1 MVAPPHTA
9 VAGSSPPSPPSILRA
24 AIRFPVRLKMA
35 ALSGAAV
42 LVTLGI
48 MLAPTYGR
56 VRSALARA
64 QGERLAAIANSA
76 ASQLPADFAAA
87 MGSTRRD
94 SLVIPAAARDVIR
107 RSRIDNND
115 ALGPGNELIALDVV
129 ARDKARGGFRYVLQS
144 ERMTTAGDAWT
155 ADDLLVERVA
165 AGRSGATDVYDVD
178 GDKVLAGA
186 VPILDAGNKVVGAVV
201 ATGRADALLGDA
213 RRAVT
218 DLALYAA
225 LAFVLALAAAYVAA
239 KQLSAGM
246 VELAGQAEQV
256 ARGILREHKAF
267 ASDDEVGQLASSFR
281 EMTIGLRTLVTDLD
295 TGAVDVAATAEELA
309 SSAEEMTASTQEVS
323 GAANA
328 IAEAAASQTRAI
340 ATASEASSRVAARA
354 VAVASHAEQ
363 ARTAADVAQRT
374 TRRGTVAA
382 GEALSA
388 MSEISTVTAAAV
400 PAVVELGEKSQRI
413 GKITDAIGAIARQT
427 NLLALNAA
435 IEASRAGEHGRG
447 FAVVADEV
455 RKLAAESSRAL
466 DQIRRLAVE
475 IRTSAVKTEEQILVA
490 SDRVTAGEAVIRAS
504 ADALTQ
510 IDREIAG
517 ARSAVDRI
525 VEAADAQRGE
535 AEALASE
542 IEGLAASAEMN
553 SATAEQV
560 SAVVEEQAAAM
571 SSIAS
576 SSQHLA
582 EVAERL
588 KGSLRRFE
596 L

>member
-1 MVAPPHTA
+1 
-9 VAGSSPPSPPSILRA
+9 
-24 AIRFPVRLKMA
+24 MA

-42 LVTLGI
+42 IVTLGI
-48 MLAPTYGR
+48 LLAPTYGR

-87 MGSTRRD
+87 MGTTPRD
-94 SLVIPAAARDVIR
+94 SLVIPAAVRDIIR
-107 RSRIDNND
+107 RSRIENND
-115 ALGPGNELIALDVV
+115 ALGAGNELIALDVV
-129 ARDKARGGFRYVLQS
+129 MHDPRGGLRYVLQS
-144 ERMTTAGDAWT
+144 ERMTTAGDQWSAP
-155 ADDLLVERVA
+155 DLLTDRVA
-165 AGRSGATDVYDVD
+165 EGRSGATGVYDVD
-178 GDKVLAGA
+178 GDQVLAGA
-186 VPILDAGNKVVGAVV
+186 VPILDAQNKVVGGVV
-201 ATGRADALLGDA
+201 ATGRADALLADA

-225 LAFVLALAAAYVAA
+225 LAFALAMGAAYVAA
-239 KQLSAGM
+239 KQLTAGM
-246 VELAGQAEQV
+246 VELSGQAEQV
-256 ARGILREHKAF
+256 ARGILREQKTF
-267 ASDDEVGQLASSFR
+267 VSDDEVGQLAESFR
-281 EMTIGLRTLVTDLD
+281 EMTAGLRTLVTDLD

-309 SSAEEMTASTQEVS
+309 SSAEQMTASTQEVS

-328 IAEAAASQTRAI
+328 IAAAAASQTSGI
-340 ATASEASSRVAARA
+340 AAASEASSRVAARA

-374 TRRGTVAA
+374 TRRGTIAA
-382 GEALSA
+382 DQALGA
-388 MSEISTVTAAAV
+388 MTEISAVTAAAV

-466 DQIRRLAVE
+466 DQIRKLAVE

-504 ADALTQ
+504 AEALTQ

-535 AEALASE
+535 AEALATE
-542 IEGLAASAEMN
+542 IEGLAATAEMN

-560 SAVVEEQAAAM
+560 SAVVEEQSAAM
-571 SSIAS
+571 SNIAS

>member
-1 MVAPPHTA
+1 
-9 VAGSSPPSPPSILRA
+9 
-24 AIRFPVRLKMA
+24 MA
-35 ALSGAAV
+35 ALAGAAV

-48 MLAPTYGR
+48 MLVPTYGR
-56 VRSALARA
+56 VRSALALA

-76 ASQLPADFAAA
+76 ASQLPADFAATL
-87 MGSTRRD
+87 GTTPRD
-94 SLVIPAAARDVIR
+94 SLVIPAVVRDAIR
-107 RSRIDNND
+107 RSRIENND
-115 ALGPGNELIALDVV
+115 ALGAGNELIALDVV
-129 ARDKARGGFRYVLQS
+129 VRDPRGGFRYVLQS
-144 ERMTTAGDAWT
+144 ERMTTAGDPWT
-155 ADDLLVERVA
+155 APDMLTDQVA
-165 AGRSGATDVYDVD
+165 AGRSHATDVYDVD

-186 VPILDAGNKVVGAVV
+186 VPIVDAGKKVVGGVV
-201 ATGRADALLGDA
+201 ATGRADALLAAA
-213 RRAVT
+213 RQAVT
-218 DLALYAA
+218 ALALYAA
-225 LAFVLALAAAYVAA
+225 LAFFLALGAAYLAA
-239 KQLSAGM
+239 KQLTAGM
-246 VELAGQAEQV
+246 EELTGQAEQV
-256 ARGILREHKAF
+256 ARGILREQRTF
-267 ASDDEVGQLASSFR
+267 ESDDEVGQLAASFR
-281 EMTIGLRTLVTDLD
+281 EMTAGLRTLVTELD

-309 SSAEEMTASTQEVS
+309 SSAEQMTASTEEVS

-328 IAEAAASQTRAI
+328 IADAAASQTRGI

-354 VAVASHAEQ
+354 VAVAGHAEQ
-363 ARTAADVAQRT
+363 ARNAADVAQRT

-382 GEALSA
+382 DQALSA
-388 MSEISTVTAAAV
+388 MTEISAVTAAAV

-466 DQIRRLAVE
+466 DQIRKLAVE
-475 IRTSAVKTEEQILVA
+475 IRASAVKTEEQILVA

-504 ADALTQ
+504 AEALTQ

-535 AEALASE
+535 AEALATE
-542 IEGLAASAEMN
+542 IEGLAATAEMN
-553 SATAEQV
+553 SATAEEV
-560 SAVVEEQAAAM
+560 SAVVEQQSAAM
-571 SSIAS
+571 SNIAS

>member
-1 MVAPPHTA
+1 
-9 VAGSSPPSPPSILRA
+9 
-24 AIRFPVRLKMA
+24 MA

-48 MLAPTYGR
+48 LLAPTYGR
-56 VRSALARA
+56 VRAALARA
-64 QGERLAAIANSA
+64 QGERLATIAGSA
-76 ASQLPADFAAA
+76 AAQLPTEFTHAL
-87 MGSTRRD
+87 GTTPRD
-94 SLVIPAAARDVIR
+94 SLVVSATVRDAIR
-107 RSRIDNND
+107 RARIENND
-115 ALGPGNELIALDVV
+115 ALGVGNELISLDVV
-129 ARDKARGGFRYVLQS
+129 MRDPRGQFRYVLQS
-144 ERMTTAGDAWT
+144 ERLTTAGEVWFA
-155 ADDLLVERVA
+155 ADLLTERVA
-165 AGRSGATDVYDVD
+165 GGRSGATGVYDVA
-178 GDKVLAGA
+178 GDQVLTGA
-186 VPILDAGNKVVGAVV
+186 VPIVSAGGRVVGGVV
-201 ATGRADALLGDA
+201 ATGRADALLSDA
-213 RRAVT
+213 RHAVI

-225 LAFVLALAAAYVAA
+225 LAFALAVGAAYLAA
-239 KQLSAGM
+239 KQLTSGM
-246 VELAGQAEQV
+246 VELSAQADRV
-256 ARGILREHKAF
+256 ARGNLREELTF
-267 ASDDEVGQLASSFR
+267 DSDDEVGQLAGSFR
-281 EMTIGLRTLVTDLD
+281 EMTAGLRTLVSQLD
-295 TGAVDVAATAEELA
+295 EGAGDVAATAEELA
-309 SSAEEMTASTQEVS
+309 SSAEQMTASTEEVS

-328 IAEAAASQTRAI
+328 IAGAAASQTRAI
-340 ATASEASSRVAARA
+340 ATASEASSRVASRA

-382 GEALSA
+382 DEALGA
-388 MSEISTVTAAAV
+388 MAEISAVTAAAV

-455 RKLAAESSRAL
+455 RKLAAESARAL
-466 DQIRRLAVE
+466 DQIRKLAAE
-475 IRTSAVKTEEQILVA
+475 IRTSAVRTEEQILIA
-490 SDRVTAGEAVIRAS
+490 SDRVTAGETVIRAS
-504 ADALTQ
+504 AEALTQ

-517 ARSAVDRI
+517 ARTAVDRI
-525 VEAADAQRGE
+525 VEAADAQRSE
-535 AEALASE
+535 AEALAGE
-542 IEGLAASAEMN
+542 IQALAASAEMN
-553 SATAEQV
+553 SSTAEQV
-560 SAVVEEQAAAM
+560 SAVVEEQSAAM